1 MKTKNFLI
9 PDGIEYYMPPEAE
22 KFEQLKYKI
31 LGIYKK
37 YKYKY
42 VYIIKLINKLL
53 INRYIN
59 RYKIY

>member
-42 VYIIKLINKLL
+42 VYRL
-53 INRYIN
+53 YSTT
-59 RYKIY
+59 